1 MEQSQSNKF
10 IKGTFILAVAGAL
23 VKVMGALYR
32 IPLYRILDD
41 HGIGLFQA
49 AFPIYT
55 MMLSIS
61 TAGVPVAVS
70 KLVAEKLAKDNYQG
84 ARQVFRVS
92 LWLMLATGLTA
103 TGVLLLGANRYA
115 TDFLKAPGTYYS
127 LVVIAPS
134 ILFFAVKSTFRGFFQ
149 GQQTMIPTAI
159 SQIVEQLI
167 RVITIFAL
175 ASILV
180 RQSVERG
187 AAGAAAGTVTGA
199 LVALLLLIVIYGYK
213 LPAYRK
219 RESLASHNTLL
230 PTGKVIKEI
239 FFLALPITI
248 GSLILPLVNVVD
260 ATMIIPRLQSGGFL
274 EEEAIRMFGNLT
286 GAAMPLVGFPSLF
299 TLALGT
305 ALVPAISNAYATGRK
320 TQVRALTNLST
331 RLGLMLGLPAAFGM
345 FLLAKPISIA
355 LFNNRAVADVLAMA
369 SFAIIFLTIN
379 QTTSPVLQGLGKTYL
394 PVAHNFVGIFVKAGL
409 TFTLTAIPSINI
421 LGPVIGT
428 IVNFLLVSIL
438 NIRAIVRLVGWG
450 GSTWSTFGK
459 PLMNSLYMAVAVA
472 LTSRFAQGF
481 LLFQSEQWQ
490 AAFVVAIAIIVGVG
504 VYGLA
509 TLYTGTITRRELEM
523 IPRLG
528 PKLTEILARLK
539 ILR

>member
-49 AFPIYT
+49 AYPIYN

-180 RQSVERG
+180 RQSVEMG